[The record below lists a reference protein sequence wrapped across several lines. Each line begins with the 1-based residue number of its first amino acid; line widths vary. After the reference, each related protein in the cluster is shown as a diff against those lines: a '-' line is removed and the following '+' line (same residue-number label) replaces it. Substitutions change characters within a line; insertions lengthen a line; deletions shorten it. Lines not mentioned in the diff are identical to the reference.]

1 MSKPQRGKRV
11 TIRDVAQLAGVST
24 ASVSNVLNEAPGVSE
39 RIRVAVL
46 DAVEKLNYRP
56 NYAARSLRARRSH
69 TIGIVTDDLEGVF
82 TISLVRGVEE
92 TSSEEG
98 FSVFLCNSYGEA
110 ARERTALEMLLAKQ
124 VDGVI
129 LMSGYRVRERTGPAV
144 SLAALPL
151 LYLYQYTRE
160 LEVPSV
166 VPDDQEGGAL
176 GARHLIELGHR
187 RIGLINGP
195 SHYEAT
201 QLRLDGYRQALSEAG
216 LSFDPSLV
224 RVGRWRQTAG
234 YRLTHELMA
243 LAEPPTAILCM
254 SDILAFGAVDALREL
269 GLRIPEDVSLVGF
282 DNRILAGQQRPPLTT
297 VALPLYEMGKLAGQ
311 LLIATIQGKEPR
323 AEVHRVPCYLVERD
337 SCSRL

>member
-1 MSKPQRGKRV
+1 MPRPERGKRA

-24 ASVSNVLNEAPGVSE
+24 ASVSNVLNEVPGVSE
-39 RIRVAVL
+39 RVRLAVL
-46 DAVEKLNYRP
+46 DAVQKLNYRP

-69 TIGIVTDDLEGVF
+69 TIGVVTDDLEGVF

-92 TSSEEG
+92 ASSEEG
-98 FSVFLCNSYGEA
+98 FSVLLCNSYGEA
-110 ARERTALEMLLAKQ
+110 SRERAALEMLLAKQ

-144 SLAALPL
+144 SLGALPL

-160 LEVPSV
+160 LEIPCV

-176 GARHLIELGHR
+176 GARHLVELGHR

-201 QLRLDGYRQALSEAG
+201 QLRLDGYRQTLAEAG

-224 RVGRWRQTAG
+224 RVGKWSQTAG

-254 SDILAFGAVDALREL
+254 SDILAFGAIDALHEL

-282 DNRILAGQQRPPLTT
+282 DNRILAAQQRPPLTT

-311 LLIATIQGKEPR
+311 LLISSIQGKEPK
-323 AEVHRVPCYLVERD
+323 AEVHRMPCYLVERD
-337 SCSRL
+337 SCSR